1 MTIKFGS
8 DIVYIPKF
16 EKTLRSSTE
25 YFAQNVFWPEE
36 LEYARVQ
43 RLAGIFA
50 TKEATIKALGMLPG
64 KWREIRVAYKETGK
78 PYLAKFP
85 HERKSKKRWKHELSI
100 SHDRDYAIAN
110 VIFYT

>member
-16 EKTLRSSTE
+16 EKTLRASRE
-25 YFAQNVFWPEE
+25 YFSQHVFLPEE

-43 RLAGIFA
+43 RLAAIFA
-50 TKEATIKALGMLPG
+50 SKEATIKALGLKAG
-64 KWREIRVAYKETGK
+64 QWQEIQVAYQESGK

-85 HERKSKKRWKHELSI
+85 HPKKPKKRWKHELSV
-100 SHDRDYAIAN
+100 SHDGDYALAN
-110 VIFYT
+110 VIFYL